1 MALSFFFGFGL
12 DGAALE
18 RGGPEMYLPVFLL
31 YVVTYTIGI
40 FFQAAV
46 VAGATERMRGG
57 DPTVGSALS
66 AAGRRLGPI
75 VLWAI
80 VAATAGMI
88 IRAIHD
94 RVGFVGKII
103 ASLVGA
109 AWSLGTFFVVPVLVL
124 EDRSIPDSFN
134 RSVSVFKQTW
144 GETVAGGTGIGIA
157 TICAWLALVAVVGL
171 LSFVAGVAALLLGAV
186 GAIFLMIFFGA
197 ARHLRRV
204 AVSLRDRRAYD
215 VRLRSGAARSGVR
228 AQEQLICE
236 SGTPLFIL
244 VVTAGSLAAP
254 DRAGGAAA
262 AAGACTTATPACT
275 EWVMLGRGSAR
286 SILFSEPRRRHA
298 QRRGFAARSSWC
310 TAPIATR

>member
-1 MALSFFFGFGL
+1 MGRIGRSFQLVGQSYRILMQDKELMVLPLISGVVITAVAVSFFFGFGL

-18 RGGPEMYLPVFLL
+18 RGGPEMYVPVFLL

-75 VLWAI
+75 LMWAI

-103 ASLVGA
+103 ASLAGA
-109 AWSLGTFFVVPVLVL
+109 AWSLATFFVVPVLVL
-124 EDRSIPDSFN
+124 EDRSITDSFN
-134 RSVSVFKQTW
+134 RSVTVFKQTW

-157 TICAWLALVAVVGL
+157 AVCAWLTLIAVVGL
-171 LSFVAGVAALLLGAV
+171 LASVVGMVALLLFAV
-186 GAIFLMIFFGA
+186 GAVFLMIFFSALQGIYIA
-197 ARHLRRV
+197 
-204 AVSLRDRRAYD
+204 SLYRYATEGHTT
-215 VRLRSGAARSGVR
+215 SGFDQALLDQAFVPKS
-228 AQEQLICE
+228 
-236 SGTPLFIL
+236 
-244 VVTAGSLAAP
+244 
-254 DRAGGAAA
+254 
-262 AAGACTTATPACT
+262 
-275 EWVMLGRGSAR
+275 
-286 SILFSEPRRRHA
+286 
-298 QRRGFAARSSWC
+298 
-310 TAPIATR
+310 